1 MVKVRV
7 AIMQVDRQTGEHTP
21 HDQNNPSEVAEF
33 LELPRVGDQII
44 WNGGV
49 DLERLEVIRV
59 EHFPTY
65 PDRTD
70 SPLERKEPALLVTAR
85 WVWIA

>member
-1 MVKVRV
+1 RV
-7 AIMQVDRQTGEHTP
+7 TIIDIDRQTGEHTA
-21 HDQNNPSEVAEF
+21 HDQDNPSEVAEF

-44 WNGGV
+44 WQGSL

-65 PDRTD
+65 PDRPET
-70 SPLERKEPALLVTAR
+70 PLQQTEPTLLVTAK
-85 WVWIA
+85 WIWTA